1 MLSEGCLKGLGLFSR
16 RRLYFA
22 AFVRHQVA
30 AREQHQA
37 AQEHHAQGCLK
48 IVQAALGAYLGA
60 ENGILNNHRLK
71 TVGLGYGLKA
81 RIRID

>member
-1 MLSEGCLKGLGLFSR
+1 MRIRYKKD
-16 RRLYFA
+16 
-22 AFVRHQVA
+22 
-30 AREQHQA
+30 REQA
-37 AQEHHAQGCLK
+37 LKARIKPHHAQGCLK
-48 IVQAALGAYLGA
+48 TVQAALGVYLGA

>member
-1 MLSEGCLKGLGLFSR
+1 MGIRYKKDHEQALK
-16 RRLYFA
+16 
-22 AFVRHQVA
+22 
-30 AREQHQA
+30 ARIKP
-37 AQEHHAQGCLK
+37 HHAQGCLK

-60 ENGILNNHRLK
+60 EHGILNNPRLK

>member
-1 MLSEGCLKGLGLFSR
+1 MGIRYKKDHEQALK
-16 RRLYFA
+16 
-22 AFVRHQVA
+22 
-30 AREQHQA
+30 ARIKP
-37 AQEHHAQGCLK
+37 HHAQGCLK

-71 TVGLGYGLKA
+71 TVGFGYGLKA